1 MPLQSGLVTFSSK
14 IANFEKN
21 NKVNIH
27 QNLIIILLQEEKIL
41 DEIVSN
47 LLNDYNLSFDNNLLL
62 ILKNLKLFSITQI

>member
-1 MPLQSGLVTFSSK
+1 M
-14 IANFEKN
+14 
-21 NKVNIH
+21 NIH
-27 QNLIIILLQEEKIL
+27 QKPYHYLITKEEEIIL